1 MIPSGNTWNPSA
13 ATTTKTSDCHRVM
26 SDSTKKTDHIYA
38 DSEEAS
44 HIYLLPNS
52 LTAGNLFF
60 GFLAILRC
68 IQANNSID
76 ETVIS
81 SYFTEAVWFILLGVI
96 CDAFDGRLAR
106 MGGRESLFGKEFDSI
121 ADVISF
127 GVAPALMMIFL
138 ILKPSGEN
146 DSILQIG
153 WLIGFIYL
161 LCAAVRLSRFN
172 VLTNPILP
180 RSKRLK
186 DTKDFLGLPVPA
198 AAGMI
203 ASLVLA
209 YINSGFDMHS
219 FELVMPLLMLAIA
232 FLMISNIPYPSF
244 KEIDW
249 QTNLRFRSFI
259 LLILCLCVAFV
270 FKEFSFTLL
279 FFTYII
285 CGPIRYLYRLYKAK
299 KRIKKY
305 SYKKSE

>member
-1 MIPSGNTWNPSA
+1 MKPSNYSTRI
-13 ATTTKTSDCHRVM
+13 D
-26 SDSTKKTDHIYA
+26 DSEKKRDLPYA

-60 GFLAILRC
+60 GFLAILSC
-68 IQANNSID
+68 IQANNSTD
-76 ETVIS
+76 EASIS
-81 SYFTEAVWFILLGVI
+81 TYFTQAVWFIFFGVV

-138 ILKPSGEN
+138 ILKPSGDNE
-146 DSILQIG
+146 SILRIG

-180 RSKRLK
+180 KAERLRE
-186 DTKDFLGLPVPA
+186 TKDFIGLPVPA

-203 ASLVLA
+203 ASLVLV
-209 YINSGFDMHS
+209 YVSFDVSGFA
-219 FELVMPLLMLAIA
+219 FVMPLLMLGIA
-232 FLMISNIPYPSF
+232 LLMISNIQYPSF

-249 QTNLRFRSFI
+249 HTNLRFRTFI
-259 LLILCLCVAFV
+259 FLILGFSIAFL
-270 FKEFSFTLL
+270 FKKWFFAIL
-279 FFTYII
+279 FLSYILF
-285 CGPIRYLYRLYKAK
+285 GPIRYLYRLYRAK
-299 KRIKKY
+299 KRFKKAFF
-305 SYKKSE
+305 KKK

>member
-1 MIPSGNTWNPSA
+1 MNDSNN
-13 ATTTKTSDCHRVM
+13 KSDPP
-26 SDSTKKTDHIYA
+26 YA

-60 GFLAILRC
+60 GFLAILSC
-68 IQANNSID
+68 IQANNSTD
-76 ETVIS
+76 EVAVS
-81 SYFTEAVWFILLGVI
+81 AFFTQAVWFIFFGVI

-138 ILKPSGEN
+138 ILKPSEEN
-146 DSILQIG
+146 ESILQIG
-153 WLIGFIYL
+153 KLIGFVYL

-172 VLTNPILP
+172 VLTNPVLLP
-180 RSKRLK
+180 AKRLRE
-186 DTKDFLGLPVPA
+186 TKDFLGLPVPA

-203 ASLVLA
+203 ASLVLV
-209 YINSGFDMHS
+209 YVSFDVRG

-232 FLMISNIPYPSF
+232 LLMISNIPYPSF

-249 QTNLRFRSFI
+249 HTNLRFRTFV
-259 LLILCLCVAFV
+259 LLILGFSIAFL
-270 FKEFSFTLL
+270 FKKWFFAIL
-279 FFTYII
+279 FFSYILS
-285 CGPIRYLYRLYKAK
+285 GPIRYLSRLYRAK
-299 KRIKKY
+299 KRFKRTFFR
-305 SYKKSE
+305 KS